1 MLSRQTGTR
10 VAILAAL
17 GVAMLILAGGASAQ
31 AGPFQWLTGKN
42 QQQQQQQPQP
52 QYQQQQQQ
60 QPQQQTGNQGFFP
73 FFGGGRG
80 NRANRGN
87 QGGPD
92 LTATPRS
99 DELPMNDPEA
109 YMITNPPLGMPTLS
123 SRNIEATKA
132 AIQRYQS
139 IAGQGGWPTVPAKA
153 MHPGQRGQEIAILQR
168 RLEISGDLVGMSV
181 PGEYDA
187 AVVQAVKSFQSRHG
201 LPATGKIDSKAMIEA
216 LNVPASI
223 RVSQLQASLKR
234 LQSLSANTGSAGRYV
249 VVNVPSA
256 QVEAVDGGQVA
267 SRHAAVVGKPERP
280 TPEITSKIHE
290 INFNPYW
297 YVPRTIIHKDLIP
310 KGRAFAARGQDML
323 AAYRMQAFDAAG
335 NPLDPRQID
344 WNGTAVYNYNFRQ
357 LPQGENSLGFVKINF
372 PNKDAVYLH
381 DTPLK
386 SLFGKAVRFESSGC
400 VRVHNVEQ
408 LVAWILRDAP
418 GWNYQRIASMKH
430 TGEQLDVKVPKA
442 VPIYLAYIT
451 GWGTPDGQVHF
462 GRDIYGIDGPST
474 TASAY

>member
-1 MLSRQTGTR
+1 MLSGQAGRTG
-10 VAILAAL
+10 AILAAM
-17 GVAMLILAGGASAQ
+17 GLAAALLATSSASTN

-42 QQQQQQQPQP
+42 QQQQQQEP
-52 QYQQQQQQ
+52 YQQ
-60 QPQQQTGNQGFFP
+60 QPQQQQSGNNPGFFP
-73 FFGGGRG
+73 FFGGKG
-80 NRANRGN
+80 NRPNRGY

-92 LTATPRS
+92 PTAAPRAS
-99 DELPMNDPEA
+99 ELPANDPEA
-109 YMITNPPLGMPTLS
+109 YMITNPPLGTPTLS
-123 SRNIEATKA
+123 SRNVAATQS

-139 IAGQGGWPTVPAKA
+139 IAAQGGWPMVPAKA
-153 MHPGQRGQEIAILQR
+153 MHPGQRGPEIAALQR
-168 RLEISGDLVGMSV
+168 RLEVSGDLAGMSV

-187 AVVQAVKSFQSRHG
+187 AVVQAVKNFQSRHG

-223 RVSQLQASLKR
+223 RVAQLQASLKR
-234 LQSLSANTGSAGRYV
+234 LQGLNTGGGRYV

-256 QVEAVDGGQVA
+256 QVEAVEGGEVI

-280 TPEITSKIHE
+280 TPEISSKVVE

-335 NPLDPRQID
+335 NPLDPRQIN
-344 WNGTAVYNYNFRQ
+344 WNGTEVYNYNFRQ

-418 GWNYQRIASMKH
+418 GWNYQRIVSMKH
-430 TGEQLDVKVPKA
+430 SGEQIDVKVSKP

-462 GRDIYGIDGPST
+462 GRDIYGIDGAAT

>member
-1 MLSRQTGTR
+1 MLTQQGLRSGAFLATT
-10 VAILAAL
+10 AFAAAL
-17 GVAMLILAGGASAQ
+17 LLIEPAS

-42 QQQQQQQPQP
+42 QQQQQQQL
-52 QYQQQQQQ
+52 
-60 QPQQQTGNQGFFP
+60 PQQQEQGGNPGFFP
-73 FFGGGRG
+73 FFGGKGNRG
-80 NRANRGN
+80 NRGYQA
-87 QGGPD
+87 GPD
-92 LTATPRS
+92 VTATPRA
-99 DELPMNDPEA
+99 DELPRDDPEA
-109 YMITNPPLGMPTLS
+109 LLITNPPLGTPTLS
-123 SRNIEATKA
+123 SRNIAATQA
-132 AIQRYQS
+132 AIQRYQA
-139 IAGQGGWPTVPAKA
+139 IVAQGGWPMVPAKA
-153 MHPGQRGQEIAILQR
+153 MHPDQRGQEIAALQR
-168 RLEISGDLVGMSV
+168 RLEVSGDLVGMSV

-187 AVVQAVKSFQSRHG
+187 AVVQAVKKFQTRHG

-223 RVSQLQASLKR
+223 RLTQLQASLKR
-234 LQSLSANTGSAGRYV
+234 LQSLSTNTGGGRYV
-249 VVNVPSA
+249 VVNVPAA
-256 QVEAVDGGQVA
+256 QVEAVESGDVV

-280 TPEITSKIHE
+280 TPEISSKVVE

-310 KGRAFAARGQDML
+310 KGQAFAARGQDML

-335 NPLDPRQID
+335 NPLDPRQIN
-344 WNGTAVYNYNFRQ
+344 WNGPEVYNYNFRQ

-386 SLFGKAVRFESSGC
+386 SLFGKQVRFESSGC

-418 GWNYQRIASMKH
+418 GWSYQRIVSMKQ
-430 TGEQLDVKVPKA
+430 TGEQLDVKVPKP

-462 GRDIYGIDGPST
+462 GRDIYGMDGAST